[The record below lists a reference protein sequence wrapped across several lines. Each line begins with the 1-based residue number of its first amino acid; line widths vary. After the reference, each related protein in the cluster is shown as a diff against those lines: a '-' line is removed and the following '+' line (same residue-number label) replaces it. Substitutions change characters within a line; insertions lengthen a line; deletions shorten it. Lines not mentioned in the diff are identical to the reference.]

1 MHVQGVPLLSAG
13 EVGYTFSPD
22 STTTSPERINMTG
35 YIITNDGREALEAF
49 ENEAVRYVADME
61 DGTGLIAYD
70 GAIEITLSSEG
81 IRLMEPHPDYP
92 DSWPKRICPKR
103 AVSNGFE
110 RFAIVSDLLAND
122 IMADPWSSKHVT
134 AATMLTDG
142 NALIETDGFSVP
154 MAIWV
159 GNPKIRMDKRLLVPA

>member
-1 MHVQGVPLLSAG
+1 
-13 EVGYTFSPD
+13 
-22 STTTSPERINMTG
+22 MTG
-35 YIITNDGREALEAF
+35 YIITETGDEALAMCD
-49 ENEAVRYVADME
+49 NDAVRYAASME
-61 DGTGLIAYD
+61 DGTGFVAYD
-70 GAIEITLSSEG
+70 GEIELEFTDNLQM
-81 IRLMEPHPDYP
+81 MEPHPDYP